1 MLEFQINNFL
11 KLKLKNGE
19 TSILVNDNEFTICK
33 GVIYELDEKKLKNQK
48 IKSVDEVLAVVKPID
63 INNYEIL
70 PHQIFWAHSSNLQVW
85 AENEY
90 DCTLLDSTLAFPLLK
105 KLTEVGDIIA
115 KRKFKEEIAKRFE
128 SDYIPVMIFLIRRN
142 YLNYLSKE
150 EIGFLLEALKER
162 NPLMYEFLIPFFI
175 SENVVKWSKHEIEKK
190 IVKFETQLEGDKF
203 KPLHLHDGITFEI
216 PFILFKIKNKKI
228 KEEISENND

>member
-19 TSILVNDNEFTICK
+19 TSILVNDNEFIICK
-33 GVIYELDEKKLKNQK
+33 GVIYKLDEKKLENLRF
-48 IKSVDEVLAVVKPID
+48 KSVDEVLVAVKPKD

-105 KLTEVGDIIA
+105 KLTEVGDIVA

-128 SDYIPVMIFLIRRN
+128 SDYIPVKVFLIRRN

-150 EIGFLLEALKER
+150 EIEFILEALKKR
-162 NPLMYEFLIPFFI
+162 NPLKYEFLIPFFI
-175 SENVVKWSKHEIEKK
+175 AENVVKWSKHETEKK
-190 IVKFETQLEGDKF
+190 IVKFEAQLEGGKF
-203 KPLHLHDGITFEI
+203 LPLHLNDSITFEI

-228 KEEISENND
+228 KKEIFENND